1 MNVAIYME
9 GGGQNQ
15 GTRTAL
21 RLGMEAFLADIKTA
35 CRQRNWRWKLV
46 CCGPRNEAYQRF
58 RNARKSMDAG
68 IVVLLVDSEGD
79 VDGLAPADH
88 LTAFDGWDFH
98 GVDGNRI
105 HLMVQTMETWIVAD
119 AVALRAYY
127 GRGFRE
133 DVLPQHQNLEDVSK
147 ADVAQALDRATQ
159 GTGIGKYHKI
169 RHARQLLQRINPK
182 TVRRRCGHCERL
194 FEMLLRLIGQ

>member
-1 MNVAIYME
+1 ME

-21 RLGMEAFLADIKTA
+21 RLGMEAFLAEIKTA
-35 CRQRNWRWKLV
+35 CQQRNWGWKLV

-58 RNARKSMDAG
+58 QNARKSMDAG
-68 IVVLLVDSEGD
+68 ILVLLVDSEGD

-88 LTAFDGWDFH
+88 LAAFDRRDFH

-119 AVALRAYY
+119 AAALKAYY

-147 ADVAQALDRATQ
+147 DDVAQALDRATQ
-159 GTGIGKYHKI
+159 GTEKGKYHKI

-182 TVRRRCGHCERL
+182 TVRRRCRHCERL
-194 FEMLLRLIGQ
+194 FETLLRLIVR